1 MTQESRRR
9 CIAVLGGSFDPVHNG
24 HVALGSYFAKLLTPD
39 ELRVIPA
46 GNPWQKQGLAA
57 APQHRVAM
65 AKLAFSGLAVPVTI
79 DEQEI
84 HRSSPT
90 YSIDTLRALRA
101 KFGPEV
107 SIAFL
112 LGADQLQQ
120 LHTWK
125 EWQSLFDQA
134 HLCVASRPGF
144 ALDIA
149 YLPSE
154 VAREFKRREASAEQI
169 RNSAHGLTCLATNL
183 AVNISATEIRA
194 AFERGELPEALV
206 PTGVLD
212 YIKQHHLYGN

>member
-1 MTQESRRR
+1 MTQANRRR

-24 HVALGSYFAKLLTPD
+24 HVALGSYFAKLLVPN
-39 ELRVIPA
+39 ELRIIPA

-57 APQHRVAM
+57 TPQQRVAM
-65 AKLAFSGLAVPVTI
+65 VRLAFSGLAVPVTV

-84 HRSSPT
+84 HRSSLT
-90 YSIDTLRALRA
+90 YSIDTLRALRKELGA
-101 KFGPEV
+101 EV

-125 EWQSLFDQA
+125 EWQNLFDYA
-134 HLCVASRPGF
+134 HLCAASRPGF
-144 ALDIA
+144 ALDEA
-149 YLPSE
+149 HLPVV
-154 VAREFKRREASAEQI
+154 VAREFKRRAASAEQI
-169 RNSAHGLTCLATNL
+169 RNSAHGLTCLATEL
-183 AVNISATEIRA
+183 AIDISATEIRA
-194 AFERGELPEALV
+194 GLARGESPEALV